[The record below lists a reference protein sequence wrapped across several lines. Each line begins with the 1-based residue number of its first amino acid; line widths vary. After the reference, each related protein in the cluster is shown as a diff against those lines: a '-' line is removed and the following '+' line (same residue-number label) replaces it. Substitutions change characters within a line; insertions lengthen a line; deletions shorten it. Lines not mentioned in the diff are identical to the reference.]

1 MLDRLT
7 HWLAGD
13 RADDLVPTYFGF
25 NTPLPLWICLAL
37 IALATLGIFWYYRRK
52 LAQLPRGYRAV
63 LLTLRAAALFLVV
76 FLALDPVIVAQRIKP
91 GEQFVVLLF
100 DDSRSMRIAGEDG
113 RSRGERLQAA
123 YAAQAEEFEGALK
136 RKHQIARYRFGKT
149 IEPLQEMADLEFA
162 QQESD
167 LTGAVAAALRD
178 MAGTNVSAIVMFSDG
193 VQQTPEGAPA
203 ITDLPDAPPVY
214 TVGVDSTAVWRDI
227 EIGRIGVRRTEFDKS
242 PVVLTADVLSTGLS
256 GRSATVEAL
265 LGDRVVASKTIPLSE
280 DRQESEVRLEFIPD
294 REGWLEYQ
302 ARVRLEPGEPVR
314 DGEGNPIPP
323 PGEKIEENNSR
334 RFVVDNRKK
343 DYKILYVSGRPNWE
357 NKFVRRALEEDEQ
370 LRMTSLVVISDAEQK
385 FEFRGAEKTSLTNPL
400 FEGFEADA
408 DRPRY
413 DEAVFLRL
421 GPDAKD
427 LSGYPI
433 TPDSLFD
440 FDLVIWGEVER
451 EFFTMQQME
460 LTRDF
465 VEKRGGSL
473 MLMGGPAS
481 FTAGNYAGS
490 VIEPLLPV
498 VLFDDES
505 EANRFR
511 ETYVAR
517 PTLEG
522 ALTGAWSFHPSA
534 DQNEYFW
541 NEMPSLYGL
550 NRFALVRP
558 GATVMAIASA
568 PDGDLDG
575 APLYAVQPYGEGRCA
590 ALATGDTW
598 QWQMRLEEK
607 DDRHERFWRQLV
619 RSLVQDVPDASYLR
633 DKLDAYTQ
641 GNLAR
646 LEFVVRDEEFAPRES
661 LRTSVT
667 LSTPGEQEALLPVE
681 ESIQETGL
689 YAAEF
694 TPDTPGLYKVN
705 LNAINDKDEIVG
717 SVEEAVLV
725 EPDYREY
732 QLAQYNPQYLADL
745 ADHAGGEVYTLD
757 RLAELA
763 QSIPLPRRED
773 ADTVLLHLW
782 HLPGFYVALILAMA
796 IEWYLRRRKGYA

>member
-37 IALATLGIFWYYRRK
+37 IAAAVFGILWYYRRK

-63 LLTLRAAALFLVV
+63 LLTLRAVALFLVV
-76 FLALDPVIVAQRIKP
+76 FLALDPVIVAKRIKP

-113 RSRGERLQAA
+113 RSRGERLRAA
-123 YAAQAEEFEGALK
+123 YTAQAEEFEGTLK
-136 RKHQIARYRFGKT
+136 RKHQIARYRFGTT
-149 IEPLQEMADLEFA
+149 IEPLQDIADLEFA

-167 LTGAVAAALRD
+167 LTGAVHAAVRD
-178 MAGTNVSAIVMFSDG
+178 MAGTHISAIVMFSDG
-193 VQQTPEGAPA
+193 VQQTPEGAPQIA
-203 ITDLPDAPPVY
+203 DLPDAPPIY

-242 PVVLTADVLSTGLS
+242 PVVLTADVLSTGLA
-256 GRSATVEAL
+256 GRSATVEAR
-265 LGDRVVASKTIPLSE
+265 LGERVVASKTIPLAQ

-294 REGWLEYQ
+294 REGWLEYE

-314 DGEGNPIPP
+314 DGEGNAIPP

-343 DYKILYVSGRPNWE
+343 AYKILYVSGRPNWE

-370 LRMTSLVVISDAEQK
+370 LRMTSLIVISDAEQK
-385 FEFRGAEKTSLTNPL
+385 FEFRGAEKTTLTNPL
-400 FEGFEADA
+400 FEGFDEAQ

-433 TPDSLFD
+433 TADNLFD
-440 FDLVIWGEVER
+440 FDLLIWGEVER

-481 FTAGNYAGS
+481 FTAGNYARS
-490 VIEPLLPV
+490 IIEPLLPF
-498 VLFDDES
+498 VLFDS
-505 EANRFR
+505 ETQADRFR
-511 ETYVAR
+511 ETYAAK

-534 DQNEYFW
+534 SQNEYLW
-541 NEMPSLYGL
+541 DEMPTLYGL

-558 GATVMAIASA
+558 GATVMAVAFA
-568 PDGDLDG
+568 PNESLDG

-598 QWQMRLEEK
+598 QWQMRLADD

-619 RSLVQDVPDASYLR
+619 RSLVHAVPEASYLR
-633 DKLDAYTQ
+633 EKLDAYTQ
-641 GNLAR
+641 NNLAK
-646 LEFVVRDEEFAPRES
+646 LEFVVRDDEFLRRES

-667 LSTPGEQEALLPVE
+667 LTSPADQESLLPVE

-694 TPDTPGLYKVN
+694 TPEDPGLYKVN
-705 LNAINDKDEIVG
+705 LSAINDKDEIIG
-717 SVEEAVLV
+717 TVEEAILV

-732 QLAQYNPQYLADL
+732 QLAQYNPQFLADL
-745 ADHAGGEVYTLD
+745 ADHAGGKVYTLD
-757 RLAELA
+757 SLAELA
-763 QSIPLPRRED
+763 QAIPLPRRED

-782 HLPGFYVALILAMA
+782 HLPGFYVALIAAMA
-796 IEWYLRRRKGYA
+796 LEWYLRRRKGFA